1 MSDFFLFAFGIIVGL
16 GFLFALILAAANNE
30 D

>member
-1 MSDFFLFAFGIIVGL
+1 MSDFFMFALGIIVGL
-16 GFLFALILAAANNE
+16 GFLFALVLAAMSDE